1 MGYIASTRSL
11 RKFPSLVWISSLP
24 SVRLLNSFE
33 SHDPPIFYHTLSL
46 RLNFDSSLLYFRRNI
61 LDVHTYYLSSVS
73 PVEEISS
80 RRPSIPSETRLVGR
94 KLIRAGGERE
104 RDKRDGERPEA
115 TKLLYPTFIL
125 LFPASSPRDR
135 GPPLARSLVA
145 PFPPDPFH
153 SVTLERII

>member
-46 RLNFDSSLLYFRRNI
+46 RLNFDSSLL
-61 LDVHTYYLSSVS
+61 YYLSSVS

>member
-11 RKFPSLVWISSLP
+11 RKFPSLVWISSLL
-24 SVRLLNSFE
+24 RLLNSFE

-46 RLNFDSSLLYFRRNI
+46 RLNFDSSLL
-61 LDVHTYYLSSVS
+61 YYLSSVS

-104 RDKRDGERPEA
+104 REIREMASDRKRRSFCIRRSFFFSLPPPRA
-115 TKLLYPTFIL
+115 TEVLLSRAASWL
-125 LFPASSPRDR
+125 HFPR
-135 GPPLARSLVA
+135 
-145 PFPPDPFH
+145 
-153 SVTLERII
+153 TLSIP

>member
-46 RLNFDSSLLYFRRNI
+46 RLNFDSSLLY
-61 LDVHTYYLSSVS
+61 YLSSVS

-104 RDKRDGERPEA
+104 REIREMASDRKRRSFCIRRSFFFSLPPPRA
-115 TKLLYPTFIL
+115 TEVLLSRAASWL
-125 LFPASSPRDR
+125 HFPR
-135 GPPLARSLVA
+135 
-145 PFPPDPFH
+145 
-153 SVTLERII
+153 TLSIP

>member
-1 MGYIASTRSL
+1 MGYIASTDRCVNSHL
-11 RKFPSLVWISSLP
+11 WSGYRRYCVCLILSNLTILQSSITPSSKF
-24 SVRLLNSFE
+24 RL
-33 SHDPPIFYHTLSL
+33 
-46 RLNFDSSLLYFRRNI
+46 
-61 LDVHTYYLSSVS
+61 VS
-73 PVEEISS
+73 PILSVQRISS
-80 RRPSIPSETRLVGR
+80 RGNFLEETFHSIRDSVGWPKINSR
-94 KLIRAGGERE
+94 RWRERE

>member
-46 RLNFDSSLLYFRRNI
+46 RLNFDSSLLY
-61 LDVHTYYLSSVS
+61 YLSSVS

-94 KLIRAGGERE
+94 KLIRAGGKRE

>member
-46 RLNFDSSLLYFRRNI
+46 RLNFDSPIFSTKHLRRTH
-61 LDVHTYYLSSVS
+61 VLSDSVS

-104 RDKRDGERPEA
+104 REIREMASDRKRRSFCIRRSFFFSLPPPRA
-115 TKLLYPTFIL
+115 TEVLLSRTASWL
-125 LFPASSPRDR
+125 HFPR
-135 GPPLARSLVA
+135 
-145 PFPPDPFH
+145 
-153 SVTLERII
+153 TLSIP